1 MADESIIKKALDLA
15 RQGQEFVFPH
25 ASKNPFAPMAYVK
38 DFNEFFLP
46 SAQMAIDEAT
56 GEEEYP
62 AWAYALASVP
72 FIGKPAK
79 AVAKIAGKGGKAA
92 AKTGRMVDDIVKA
105 EVVPEVTIGRMSNK
119 ELQAAYEKELAKGAE
134 ADMDYIAMLKDS
146 ANRRGVKG
154 TGSIF
159 DEGGIQSLFDEL
171 NAAEKAWSDKPSLVN
186 QSNRDKALEKLLNS
200 PEYNGHDFVEGKFV
214 PRKASPEWTLVK
226 EEPKKIYGVSSW
238 DGKTT
243 TFDTMEKAKSFV
255 EELRKR
261 GLNGFKIKEY

>member
-46 SAQMAIDEAT
+46 SAQMAIDELQ

-62 AWAYALASVP
+62 AWAYALASAP

-92 AKTGRMVDDIVKA
+92 AKTGRMVD
-105 EVVPEVTIGRMSNK
+105 
-119 ELQAAYEKELAKGAE
+119 
-134 ADMDYIAMLKDS
+134 
-146 ANRRGVKG
+146 
-154 TGSIF
+154 
-159 DEGGIQSLFDEL
+159 EGGIQSLFDKL

-200 PEYNGHDFVEGKFV
+200 PEYNGHDFVDGQFV
-214 PRKASPEWTLVK
+214 PRKASPEWTLTDEIIDSQKRSKLAGEGYETYKITAINPENGETVIREINGTSDAEGVLRGFRENGWKADIEGVKTAKELQQSSPEWTLVK
-226 EEPKKIYGVSSW
+226 E
-238 DGKTT
+238 
-243 TFDTMEKAKSFV
+243 
-255 EELRKR
+255 
-261 GLNGFKIKEY
+261 